1 MTKEEMQTFFS
12 GMNKQIFISDLWNH
26 KEEFFNPEDESV
38 IGTVYHNSGLYII
51 YILQGELDKATAIVD
66 SYKTL
71 PPIYFPM
78 KIVDPTISQ
87 DFFLDLFEQYPGLS
101 LEGTLSITCGRPY
114 ILNGFTDFSNRG
126 HKFEQR
132 RDYIIKLLSALY
144 GSKNS
149 GFLYDVCL
157 AEYYY
162 QIDKCYEAE
171 VLISHAIKSIADIA
185 DVRCLFVALFQ
196 QLLLLIVTRQCPS
209 ITGYFK
215 EMREKLSKQGSQEIM
230 YNLAAMEAWVASYE
244 GNSELIINWMKTD
257 APDEYGDF
265 NMLDLFRYTVKLR
278 CYLMMENH
286 IALVALVEKLRPLL
300 ERSHRLKDLCLIEYI
315 LAMSLH
321 AQGKKEAAFEV
332 LERALAISKANN
344 YNRLAA
350 DEGNRMLQLLLDYY
364 KLHNDDEYVH
374 MLIDITRKIAI
385 YYPYYLHIATQN
397 RKHFTEIEV
406 DILRLLEQ
414 GKNNQEIADCYLI
427 SVNTVKYHLKKIYS
441 KLNVKSAN
449 AAVWQ
454 AKITGIIN

>member
-1 MTKEEMQTFFS
+1 
-12 GMNKQIFISDLWNH
+12 
-26 KEEFFNPEDESV
+26 
-38 IGTVYHNSGLYII
+38 
-51 YILQGELDKATAIVD
+51 
-66 SYKTL
+66 
-71 PPIYFPM
+71 
-78 KIVDPTISQ
+78 
-87 DFFLDLFEQYPGLS
+87 
-101 LEGTLSITCGRPY
+101 
-114 ILNGFTDFSNRG
+114 
-126 HKFEQR
+126 
-132 RDYIIKLLSALY
+132 
-144 GSKNS
+144 
-149 GFLYDVCL
+149 
-157 AEYYY
+157 
-162 QIDKCYEAE
+162 
-171 VLISHAIKSIADIA
+171 
-185 DVRCLFVALFQ
+185 
-196 QLLLLIVTRQCPS
+196 
-209 ITGYFK
+209 
-215 EMREKLSKQGSQEIM
+215 
-230 YNLAAMEAWVASYE
+230 
-244 GNSELIINWMKTD
+244 MKTD

-414 GKNNQEIADCYLI
+414 GKNNQEIAECYLI